1 MIPRL
6 TLHWIQPAWLLP
18 CCEEGDLFDRVSLL
32 RGPVVKSAFGAG
44 VAGERVVM
52 GGGYATAVMLGLE
65 GLPPYCWLR
74 WPWGEQGPSEVA
86 YIPQSATPADRPRAI
101 TWWHELRAMRKARD
115 DAWLGLGTGG
125 RYHLATGDFDGAS
138 VDEIRTAL
146 LRGAQGLRRFSG
158 QGLSVLSHMNVTRAI
173 VRARGGRS
181 AAERGAL
188 VAGLS
193 EVVCSRRERG
203 AAVHDAHEPL
213 VCDLPTPLKRIMR
226 ACGDV
231 WDDIERQAQVSV
243 ERLFR
248 VVNLTP
254 EDRAAIAEA
263 DRAAL
268 VAEAHAF
275 GIGSATTWLKGLSV
289 DQDAAE
295 AVARALAQPH
305 SYAEW
310 EAAWAVSGGDPS

>member
-6 TLHWIQPAWLLP
+6 TLHWIQPAWVGR
-18 CCEEGDLFDRVSLL
+18 EQSGLFDHVSLL
-32 RGPVVKSAFGAG
+32 RGIPRPGFRASLSGHRA
-44 VAGERVVM
+44 VM
-52 GGGYATAVMLGLE
+52 SGPAIPVMLGLV
-65 GLPPYCWLR
+65 GLPPFRWLR
-74 WPWGEQGPSEVA
+74 RPWGEHGPAEIC
-86 YIPQSATPADRPRAI
+86 YIPQHINKGERELAEEWWADVHTFRD
-101 TWWHELRAMRKARD
+101 ARD
-115 DAWLGLGTGG
+115 HAWLGLGTGG
-125 RYHLATGDFDGAS
+125 RYHLATGDFDGAP

-158 QGLSVLSHMNVTRAI
+158 QGLSVLSHMNVVRAI
-173 VRARGGRS
+173 VRARGGRTS
-181 AAERGAL
+181 AERGAL

-193 EVVCSRRERG
+193 EVVCSRRELG
-203 AAVHDAHEPL
+203 GLVHDAHEPL

-248 VVNLTP
+248 VVDLTP

-275 GIGSATTWLKGLSV
+275 GIGVATTWLKGLSV
-289 DQDAAE
+289 NQDASE
-295 AVARALAQPH
+295 AVARALASPH
-305 SYAEW
+305 AYAEW